1 VIVGERS
8 VGGPLSEAAIR
19 RLQMVGEVPDLSH
32 TKYEL
37 VEPLGHGGMGSVYVA
52 RDRALDRLV
61 ALKVVG
67 TFAMSPDAIDRL
79 VREAKVL
86 ARLEHP
92 GIVPVH
98 DVGALPDGRAFYTM
112 KLVRGRRLDEHVTDQ
127 TTAAERLRILERLCD
142 AVSFAHA
149 NGVIHRD
156 LKPENVMV
164 GPFGEVLVMD
174 WGVAKLMDTSGGE
187 STVVGTPGYMAP
199 EQARGEP
206 AGERSDIYAVGA
218 IMRLLIGSEP
228 PKPLRAIADRAMAI
242 EPAQRY
248 SSVEALAADIARFR
262 AALPVEAYRE
272 SIAGRTVRIG
282 RKYAGPI
289 GLVLAYLLMR
299 LALLLLPR

>member
-1 VIVGERS
+1 MHERDVS
-8 VGGPLSEAAIR
+8 KPISDVAIR
-19 RLQMVGEVPDLSH
+19 RLKMIGEVPDLSH

-37 VEPLGHGGMGSVYVA
+37 VEPLGHGGMGSVYLA

-67 TFAMSPDAIDRL
+67 TFAASPDAIDRL

-98 DVGALPDGRAFYTM
+98 DVSGLPDGRAFYTM
-112 KLVRGRRLDEHVTDQ
+112 KLVRGRRLDEYVNDE
-127 TTAAERLRILERLCD
+127 TTAAERLRILEHLCD
-142 AVSFAHA
+142 AVAFAHA

-156 LKPENVMV
+156 LKPANVMV

-174 WGVAKLMDTSGGE
+174 WGVARLTAATEGE
-187 STVVGTPGYMAP
+187 SNVVGTPGYMAP
-199 EQARGEP
+199 EQARGDH
-206 AGERSDIYAVGA
+206 ADERSDVYALGA
-218 IMRLLIGSEP
+218 IMSLLIGHGA
-228 PKPLRAIADRAMAI
+228 PKPLRAIAARAMSP

-248 SSVEALAADIARFR
+248 VTVELLAADIARFR

-272 SIAGRTVRIG
+272 GIAGRLARVG
-282 RKYAGPI
+282 RKYAVPI
-289 GLVLAYLLMR
+289 ALVLAYLAMR

>member
-1 VIVGERS
+1 VSR
-8 VGGPLSEAAIR
+8 PLSDAAIR
-19 RLQMVGEVPDLSH
+19 RLQMIGEVPDLSH

-67 TFAMSPDAIDRL
+67 TYAVSAEATDRL

-112 KLVRGRRLDEHVTDQ
+112 KLVRGRRLDAYVGDE

-156 LKPENVMV
+156 LKPQNIMV

-174 WGVAKLMDTSGGE
+174 WGVAALSARPDARGS
-187 STVVGTPGYMAP
+187 VVGTPGYMAP
-199 EQARGEP
+199 EQARGDV
-206 AGERSDIYAVGA
+206 ADERSDVYALGA
-218 IMRLLIGSEP
+218 IMSLLIEP
-228 PKPLRAIADRAMAI
+228 GATKPLRAIAARAMASD
-242 EPAQRY
+242 PAQRY
-248 SSVEALAADIARFR
+248 ATVERLAADVARFR

-272 SIAGRTVRIG
+272 GILDRGARIG
-282 RKYAGPI
+282 RKYTVPI
-289 GLVLAYLLMR
+289 ALVLAYLAMR
-299 LALLLLPR
+299 VALLAFR

>member
-1 VIVGERS
+1 
-8 VGGPLSEAAIR
+8 
-19 RLQMVGEVPDLSH
+19 MVGEVPDLSH

-67 TFAMSPDAIDRL
+67 TFALSADAIDRL

-98 DVGALPDGRAFYTM
+98 DVGTLPDGRTFYTM
-112 KLVRGRRLDEHVTDQ
+112 KLVRGRRLDAHLSSKTTD
-127 TTAAERLRILERLCD
+127 AERLRILERLCD

-156 LKPENVMV
+156 LKPQNVMV

-174 WGVAKLMDTSGGE
+174 WGVAKLADLSEGR
-187 STVVGTPGYMAP
+187 TVVGTPGFMAP
-199 EQARGEP
+199 EQARGDP
-206 AGERSDIYAVGA
+206 ADERSDVYALGA
-218 IMRLLIGSEP
+218 IMRLLIGP
-228 PKPLRAIADRAMAI
+228 AAPKPLRAIARRAMATD
-242 EPAQRY
+242 PAQRY
-248 SSVEALAADIARFR
+248 ASIEALAADVARFR
-262 AALPVEAYRE
+262 AALPVIAYRE
-272 SIAGRTVRIG
+272 GIAGRIMRLG
-282 RKYAGPI
+282 RKYAVPI
-289 GLVLAYLLMR
+289 ALVFAYLVMR
-299 LALLLLPR
+299 LFCSSSVKEDR

>member
-1 VIVGERS
+1 VVS
-8 VGGPLSEAAIR
+8 GPLSEVAIR
-19 RLQMVGEVPDLSH
+19 RLQMIGEVPDLSH

-67 TFAMSPDAIDRL
+67 TFALSADAIDRL

-98 DVGALPDGRAFYTM
+98 DVGTLPDGRAFYTM
-112 KLVRGRRLDEHVTDQ
+112 KLVRGRRLDDYLSNETTD
-127 TTAAERLRILERLCD
+127 AERLRILERLCD

-156 LKPENVMV
+156 LKPQNVMV

-174 WGVAKLMDTSGGE
+174 WGVAKLADSSEGR
-187 STVVGTPGYMAP
+187 SIVGTPGFMAP
-199 EQARGEP
+199 EQARGDR
-206 AGERSDIYAVGA
+206 ADERSDVYALGA
-218 IMRLLIGSEP
+218 IMRLLIGP
-228 PKPLRAIADRAMAI
+228 AAPKPLRAIAMRAMATD
-242 EPAQRY
+242 PAQRY
-248 SSVEALAADIARFR
+248 ASVEALAADVARFR
-262 AALPVEAYRE
+262 AALPVAAYRE
-272 SIAGRTVRIG
+272 GIAGRVARLG
-282 RKYAGPI
+282 RKYAVPI
-289 GLVLAYLLMR
+289 ALVLAYLVMR
-299 LALLLLPR
+299 VALLLVR